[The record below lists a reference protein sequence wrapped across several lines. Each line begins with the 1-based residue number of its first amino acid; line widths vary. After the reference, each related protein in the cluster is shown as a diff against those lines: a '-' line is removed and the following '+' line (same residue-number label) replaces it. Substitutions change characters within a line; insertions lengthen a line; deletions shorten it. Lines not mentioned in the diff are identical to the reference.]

1 MKKIKIEDII
11 QFEPQEILSPSQR
24 DKSQAFL
31 VNSLRKAVFDWRN
44 KDYSNVTKTTKRLL
58 EFWFKEDHLV
68 QDEEFQFWF
77 AQREAIETLIYIYEV
92 LGKRKFVD
100 LASDFGDGSFRYDP
114 KVDKY
119 PLYCFKMATGSGK
132 TFVMALCI
140 IWSYF
145 NCKRENKD
153 DYTSKFLVISPNVI
167 VYERLKRDFT
177 EGKIFKEWSFIP
189 SGWKEDF
196 RLKVILREDPLRAIP
211 EDVLF

>member
-1 MKKIKIEDII
+1 
-11 QFEPQEILSPSQR
+11 
-24 DKSQAFL
+24 
-31 VNSLRKAVFDWRN
+31 
-44 KDYSNVTKTTKRLL
+44 
-58 EFWFKEDHLV
+58 
-68 QDEEFQFWF
+68 
-77 AQREAIETLIYIYEV
+77 
-92 LGKRKFVD
+92 
-100 LASDFGDGSFRYDP
+100 
-114 KVDKY
+114 
-119 PLYCFKMATGSGK
+119 MATGSGK

-211 EDVLF
+211 EDVLFLTNIQQLEERRNKKRRTEEQLDKIFGIERFSKDKIHREDRIKDVLTNYPNVMILKDEAHHIYNLDKAWKKILINNS